1 MVEKRKKLFLIDG
14 NSFLYRSYYAIKNLK
29 TKKGAP
35 TNAVFG
41 VARLLFKIFKNYK
54 PDYLAFTFDTKG
66 PTSRHK
72 AFADYKVH
80 RQPTPE
86 DLLLQLPVTKE
97 LIKAFNIPSF
107 ELSGYE
113 ADDIINYLAK
123 KGENA
128 GLDVVILTGDKD
140 LLQLVNERI
149 TIMSVNKDDYFYDSL
164 KVKEKYGI
172 TPGQMIDFLALLGDA
187 SDNIPG
193 VDGIGE
199 KTASEL
205 LKEFK
210 GLDEIYANLSKI
222 KSEKQ
227 REKLEKGKE
236 MAYLSRKLATL
247 IEPPL
252 NISIEELVIRAPDSK
267 AVLERLT
274 ELEFVS
280 LKEDFKK
287 LGFAP
292 AAGREDDLFTEENK
306 TENIFLPVGSKKEFE
321 ELQEKLKGSKEAALA
336 LFDGKLQ
343 ISLKSGEAFSLETA
357 KYDFA
362 GLFDGPKTEY
372 IFYDYKKFLRQYAGE
387 AQKVKVF
394 DCLLAAYVLNSE
406 LGNYAPA
413 GVVFRYLS
421 KNPAEGREVSFLLDL
436 KKALLQELSGQKLL
450 SLFENVE
457 IPLIPVLASM
467 EKEGI
472 KLDIQ
477 YLKKLSG
484 NIEKTLEE
492 LVKKIYVLAGEEF
505 NINSSQQLGKI
516 LFEKLKLPTVKKT
529 KTGFSTDVE
538 VLEVLSAKSPLPANL
553 LEYRQLTK
561 LKNTY
566 IDALPLLA
574 DKDDKIHTTFDQ
586 TGTATG
592 RLSSLNPNIQNIPV
606 RKEIGKEI
614 RRAFVVSKENW
625 KMISADYSQI
635 ELRILA
641 HFSGDSNLLDAF
653 KKDEDVHTRT
663 AAEIFNIDKTLV
675 TSEERSAAKTV
686 NFGIIYGISAFGLAK
701 QLKIGRTEAQKYI
714 DSYLTKYPGVDKFMR
729 SLKEKAHKEGFV
741 ETLLGRKRFIPDIES
756 SNRNVRENAER
767 MAINAPIQGSASDI
781 IKVAMINLYNI
792 MKKEGWKGKL
802 LLQVHDELILEC
814 PEKEVEKLIK
824 TVKAAMENVVELKVP
839 LKVDIKS
846 GDNWCECK

>member
-1 MVEKRKKLFLIDG
+1 MVEKRKKLFLVDG
-14 NSFLYRSYYAIKNLK
+14 NSYLYRSYYAIKNLK
-29 TKKGAP
+29 TKKGVP

-41 VARLLFKIFKNYK
+41 MARLLFRLIRDYK
-54 PDYLAFTFDTKG
+54 PEYLAFTFDTKG
-66 PTSRHK
+66 PTLRHK
-72 AFADYKVH
+72 AFADYKIH
-80 RQPTPE
+80 RQPMPE
-86 DLLLQLPVTKE
+86 DLVPQVPVTKE

-107 ELSGYE
+107 ELSGFE
-113 ADDIINYLAK
+113 ADDIITYLAK
-123 KGENA
+123 KGEKA
-128 GLDVVILTGDKD
+128 GLDVLILTGDKD
-140 LLQLVNERI
+140 LLQLVNDRVK
-149 TIMSVNKDDYFYDSL
+149 IMSVNKEDYIYDTL

-172 TPGQMIDFLALLGDA
+172 TPAQMIDFLALLGDA

-193 VDGIGE
+193 VEGIGE

-210 GLDEIYANLSKI
+210 DLDDIYKNLGKL

-227 REKLEKGKE
+227 REKLEKGRD
-236 MAYLSRKLATL
+236 MAYFSKKLATL
-247 IEPPL
+247 VDPPL
-252 NISIEELVIRAPDSK
+252 DISIEELISKAPDAK
-267 AVLERLT
+267 AVLDKLT
-274 ELEFVS
+274 ELEFMS
-280 LKEDFKK
+280 LREEFKK
-287 LGFAP
+287 MGFAP
-292 AAGREDDLFTEENK
+292 ATPLEDDLFTGEKKAEN
-306 TENIFLPVGSKKEFE
+306 TFLPVGSKKELE
-321 ELQEKLKGSKEAALA
+321 ELKEKLLKSRETAVA
-336 LFDGKLQ
+336 LFDGKLL
-343 ISLKSGEAFSLETA
+343 ISLKPGEAFSVETA
-357 KYDFA
+357 KYDTGGLFA
-362 GLFDGPKTEY
+362 GTKTEY
-372 IFYDYKKFLRQYAGE
+372 IFYDQKKFLRQYDGVLP
-387 AQKVKVF
+387 KTGVF
-394 DCLLAAYVLNSE
+394 DCLLAAYVLNSD

-413 GVVFRYLS
+413 GIIFRYLS
-421 KNPAEGREVSFLLDL
+421 ENPAEGQEVAFLIAL
-436 KKALLQELSGQKLL
+436 KEALLKELAEHKLL
-450 SLFENVE
+450 SLLEKVE
-457 IPLIPVLASM
+457 IPLVPVLASM
-467 EKEGI
+467 EEEGI
-472 KLDIQ
+472 KLDVK

-492 LVKKIYVLAGEEF
+492 LVKKIYSLAGEEF

-538 VLEVLSAKSPLPANL
+538 VLEELSAKSPLPKNL

-566 IDALPLLA
+566 IDTLPLLA
-574 DKDDKIHTTFDQ
+574 DKEDKIHTTFDQ

-614 RRAFVVSKENW
+614 RRAFIVSKEGW

-641 HFSGDSNLLDAF
+641 HFSGDANLLDAF

-663 AAEIFNIDKTLV
+663 AAEIFNIEKALV
-675 TSEERSAAKTV
+675 TADERSVAKTV

-714 DSYLTKYPGVDKFMR
+714 DSYLKKYPGVDKFMK
-729 SLKEKAHKEGFV
+729 SIKENAHKNGFV
-741 ETLLGRKRFIPDIES
+741 ETLLGRKRFIPDIKS
-756 SNRNVRENAER
+756 DNRNVRENAER

-781 IKVAMINLYNI
+781 IKVAMINLYSI
-792 MKKEGWKGKL
+792 MKKEGGKGKL

-814 PEKEVEKLIK
+814 PEKETEKLMK

-846 GDNWCECK
+846 GDNWRECK